1 MFWEKETTE
10 DLKDKWNRSS
20 DDYQYVFEEG
30 INEYSKQLI
39 SFLLDNRMLLPG
51 CRIIDLGCGVGKY
64 GTYFAKL
71 GCDVTLLDVS
81 DKMLKFASENM
92 APYTTPWRVYEADF
106 CEATGNETIFDGG
119 FDLSTSMMSSAVCDI
134 GTIKKMS
141 GITHGWAFVTRFY
154 DWKQPFRDQ
163 ITQETGIASNAFDD
177 LKGDCEK
184 FFNSV
189 KEAGFDPEIRY
200 VDYDWADERTP
211 QQMTDYF
218 LRNCCE
224 DESEND
230 LIRATVMD
238 AVTKHCNADGKVI
251 DDIQSKVAWIYWK
264 TEK

>member
-1 MFWEKETTE
+1 MFWEKEID

-20 DDYQYVFEEG
+20 ADYQYVFEEG
-30 INEYSKQLI
+30 ISEYSKQLV

-92 APYTTPWRVYEADF
+92 SPFKTPWRIYEADF
-106 CEATGNETIFDGG
+106 CALTGKESIFDGG
-119 FDLSTSMMSSAVCDI
+119 FELSTSMMSSAVCDI
-134 GTIKKMS
+134 DTIKKMS
-141 GITHGWAFVTRFY
+141 GMTHGWAFVTRFY
-154 DWKQPFRDQ
+154 DWKQPFRDL
-163 ITQETGIASNAFDD
+163 ITQETGVVSNVFDD
-177 LKGDCEK
+177 LKGDCET

-189 KEAGFDPEIRY
+189 KEAGFEPDIRY

-211 QQMTDYF
+211 LQMTDYF

-224 DESEND
+224 EESNDE
-230 LIRATVMD
+230 LVRAKVMD
-238 AVTKHCNADGKVI
+238 AVKKHCNNDGKVI
-251 DDIQSKVAWIYWK
+251 DDIQSKVAWIYWN